1 VKREQKQDF
10 NKNKEEEEEETVENR
25 KSSELHQYMFFSES
39 LMSITIR

>member
-10 NKNKEEEEEETVENR
+10 NKNKEEEEETVENR